1 MNDRELDEL
10 LKSVPV
16 PERSAEHW
24 TEFPHDVVRSLPQ
37 VKRTRSGLS
46 AGGPGWRPR
55 FAWAA
60 ALLLVV
66 SGLAAWLGLRD
77 GHRPGFD
84 AGELAGYRRMWTELN
99 ALFPRQVRAVL
110 FEPDGPRLVLAEQA
124 NLPDAPPLLVRQCL
138 AAGCRTAITFSGQQV
153 QLGGELLE
161 VLADARGNILVT
173 GRSVVWPQAPGSLKL
188 TARRLDS
195 TL

>member
-1 MNDRELDEL
+1 MNNRELDEL
-10 LKSVPV
+10 LKSAPV
-16 PERSAEHW
+16 PERSAEYW
-24 TEFPHDVVRSLPQ
+24 TGFPQAVVRSLPPSQ
-37 VKRTRSGLS
+37 RMRGKFP
-46 AGGPGWRPR
+46 AYAFHWRPR
-55 FAWAA
+55 FAWAV
-60 ALLLVV
+60 ALLLIMG
-66 SGLAAWLGLRD
+66 SLTAWLTFRER
-77 GHRPGFD
+77 HRPVIA

-99 ALFPRQVRAVL
+99 ALFPRQVRAIL

-124 NLPDAPPLLVRQCL
+124 NLPEASPLLVRQCL